1 MYTHFED
8 FFIEQRWLK
17 FCIFYHISTP
27 CVIVYVL
34 YAVILKRNLTIIIL
48 ITAVEQGAVNNA
60 VCFTVIGTQ
69 TKVPRNMQ
77 ASQR

>member
-1 MYTHFED
+1 MPKES
-8 FFIEQRWLK
+8 L
-17 FCIFYHISTP
+17 CIFK
-27 CVIVYVL
+27 
-34 YAVILKRNLTIIIL
+34 AVICKRNLTIIIL

-60 VCFTVIGTQ
+60 VCFNEIGTQ